1 MTYKVHVFTSCA
13 YNYFPKIRL
22 LFNSLKKYHPEWRM
36 HVVLADKPNPDLNID
51 KEPFDEITSIE
62 ELNIPNWKAWAFG
75 HSIIELST
83 AIKPFMF
90 KKLMNIKGCEKV
102 IFLDPD
108 IVVFSKLDD
117 IIKDLD
123 IANITLTPHQT
134 SPEESIEGI
143 IDNEICSLKHG
154 TYNLGFLGV
163 ANTKVGKDFI
173 GWWGKRTYHFCK
185 DDIPNGL
192 FTDQKWIDLVPA
204 LFEGVKIIR
213 SSRHDVASWNMPI
226 RKLTKSKSGNYL
238 VDGKKLGFYHFTGFD
253 SGAHLVM
260 LKKYNNYKGAV
271 KELYD
276 WYSFQIK
283 TSIDDPFVKLKWG
296 YSIYSDGSP
305 IKIEHRI
312 IYAKRKDLKKKFPDP
327 FDAKGYKLW
336 LDDSCAKY
344 QSIKNILLL
353 IFSSLMKPYS
363 NFLKIRDIYI
373 KTGLKGVL
381 NALQKKYER

>member
-1 MTYKVHVFTSCA
+1 
-13 YNYFPKIRL
+13 
-22 LFNSLKKYHPEWRM
+22 M
-36 HVVLADKPNPDLNID
+36 HLVLADKPNPEVNID

-75 HSIIELST
+75 HSIVELST

-117 IIKDLD
+117 IIQELD
-123 IANITLTPHQT
+123 TANITLAPHQT

-163 ANTKVGKDFI
+163 ANTKVSKDFI

-226 RKLTKSKSGNYL
+226 RKLTKSESGNYL
-238 VDGKKLGFYHFTGFD
+238 VDGKELGFYHFTGFD

-260 LKKYNNYKGAV
+260 LKKYNNYKGAA

-283 TSIDDPFVKLKWG
+283 GSLEDPFAKLKWG
-296 YSIYSDGSP
+296 YSSYSDGSD
-305 IKIEHRI
+305 IKTEHKRI
-312 IYAKRKDLKKKFPDP
+312 YNKRKYLQEAFPDP
-327 FDAKGYKLW
+327 FDADTFKAW
-336 LDDSCAKY
+336 IDNSCDEK
-344 QSIKNILLL
+344 QPSKNIFFF
-353 IFSSLMKPYS
+353 IFSKLMKPK
-363 NFLKIRDIYI
+363 NTFLKVRDIYI
-373 KTGLKGVL
+373 KLGPLGVFGVL
-381 NALQKKYER
+381 KKKFKR